1 MKIVPLLPLD
11 NQTLTIKD
19 DGRVDLHIIEKD
31 NPIQFPEFPVTV
43 DMNTINVLWQAWQ
56 AVTGCNKS

>member
-19 DGRVDLHIIEKD
+19 DGRVDFHIIEKEITLF
-31 NPIQFPEFPVTV
+31 NFP
-43 DMNTINVLWQAWQ
+43 NSL
-56 AVTGCNKS
+56 

>member
-1 MKIVPLLPLD
+1 MKIVPLFPLD

-19 DGRVDLHIIEKD
+19 DGRVDFHIIEKD

-43 DMNTINVLWQAWQ
+43 DMNTINVL
-56 AVTGCNKS
+56 